1 MKKTLTALA
10 LTVFALRLCS
20 AESVTTWTGEAG
32 DGNFYTPGNWDK
44 GAPGRTTTVR
54 FVSDACLTASGSPT
68 VSEGY
73 GGKWK
78 LEEGVQVYFAKESLH
93 YIGNSGTVVVDVAKD
108 ALLVVSNGFSGYNP
122 AIFRKEGEGTLRL
135 HGKLNSNNNNGKGW
149 HTFDVVGGRMEFVL
163 LPSAS
168 VGTDITNIVVRSGA
182 ELCYRGKPSWHS
194 DKIALCLER
203 GSTLRLVDFGNN
215 NKIAALSGEGE
226 IVAEG
231 DTASHICCEMT
242 KPCDNPFTGSLSGN
256 LVLEYCASI
265 EKHPSVQLFPD
276 AEIRLSGVEEEVI
289 SVPVKGEGTLAVHNG
304 KKTFGSFYPENCKK
318 LVHYS
323 PIELSGGE
331 GTIGTVCAG
340 KKNAL
345 CTISGGRFT
354 GGESLGTTG
363 QGHLGTP
370 DGINTT
376 ASITFGHLEVTGG
389 EFAWA
394 GGNGVSE
401 FRMRG
406 GRTWF
411 MKSNAF
417 ALDTLQWVFDGG
429 EAVIDCKNSP
439 ISSFVFPRPNQAS
452 TNWIGAAGG
461 RLRAV
466 NCNHSISMSGYNG
479 VWTNATTNGKL
490 EFYGDAEWIF
500 ARQWNLNGPVFMKDG
515 VAAIAAG
522 AATADNPWPFGTG
535 EFCLGNAVLNFYWD
549 WQGKTPPVVNF
560 GSLAY
565 AGASTV
571 RFRSHDNTESGSF
584 PAQNVVV
591 GSLRRAGKGAVL
603 FLRENDSASDASL
616 GRDGYSTF
624 KVETGL
630 ANCDGGFLRE
640 PIVVAGVIASN
651 FARLDADRGIVA
663 VPDEDYALNSFE
675 NLGPGRLLRLTGSF
689 SPPAGD
695 VRVAGVKQC
704 DSYNSTVTIGDN
716 STLHIGDGVNPAM
729 YFFYVNT
736 SVKGQG
742 TIDFGASE
750 GIFVVATATQD
761 THANEIGCRIS
772 GSGGITYAAYRY
784 DSSHRKILRLSAAS
798 DYTGGTWINGC
809 MVVPLV
815 AGAFSSG
822 VVTVGEG
829 ESRGGRVLLSEPIE
843 LANDFVVGGS
853 GSGNGE
859 NTSGCVV
866 FDAPA
871 VLSGAMKIGEDA
883 RIGVSRGVVGTV
895 SGKVSGGRLVACGG
909 GTLRLSGDN
918 VHCGGSEALD
928 STICVPSCSALG
940 TGEVVL
946 NGGVLRLENMAAE
959 TMDNSLR
966 GIGSVQMAGAEVK
979 FRGNTRRLDA
989 ASVLDI
995 PGTEITLSEQPPF
1008 ANITNSVRKT
1018 AKVTLSGADY
1028 SFDPGKWG
1036 GRFALELE
1044 DGARLDLGGGT
1055 LCVRSFTGD
1064 RSAVNGKIVQDL
1076 PGVMIIVR

>member
-1 MKKTLTALA
+1 MKKTLIALV
-10 LTVFALRLCS
+10 LIVVALRLCA
-20 AESVTTWTGEAG
+20 AESVTTWTGAAG
-32 DGNFYTPGNWDK
+32 DGNFYTSGNWDN

-54 FVSDACLTASGSPT
+54 FVADTYLTASGSPT

-78 LEEGVQVYFAKESLH
+78 LEEGVQVYFAKESGH
-93 YIGNSGTVVVDVAKD
+93 YIGNSGTVIVDVAKD
-108 ALLVVSNGFSGYNP
+108 AMLVVSNGFSGYNP
-122 AIFRKEGEGTLRL
+122 AAFRKEGDGTLRL
-135 HGKLNSNNNNGKGW
+135 HGKLNSNNNAGKGW
-149 HTFDVVGGRMEFVL
+149 HTLDIVSGRMEFVL

-168 VGTDITNIVVRSGA
+168 VGTDITNIIVRSGA
-182 ELCYRGKPSWHS
+182 ELCYSGKPTWHS
-194 DKIALCLER
+194 DKIALSLER

-231 DTASHICCEMT
+231 ESFSHICCEMT
-242 KPCDNPFTGSLSGN
+242 KPCENPFTGALLGK
-256 LVLEYCASI
+256 VILEYCASV
-265 EKHPSVQLFPD
+265 ENHPSVQLFPD
-276 AEIRLSGVEEEVI
+276 AEIRLSGTDAENI
-289 SVPVKGEGTLAVHNG
+289 SAPVTGEGILSVYNG
-304 KKTFGSFYPENCKK
+304 KKTFSSFNPENCKK
-318 LVHYS
+318 LIHYS

-331 GTIGTVCAG
+331 GTIGTICAG
-340 KKNAL
+340 NNSAL
-345 CTISGGRFT
+345 CTISGGRFV
-354 GGESLGTTG
+354 GGESLGKTG

-376 ASITFGHLEVTGG
+376 ASITFGHLEVTEG

-394 GGNGVSE
+394 SGNGVSE

-411 MKSNAF
+411 MDSNAF
-417 ALDTLQWVFDGG
+417 ASDSLQWVFDGG
-429 EAVIDCKNSP
+429 EAVIDCKNSHE
-439 ISSFVFPRPNQAS
+439 SSFVFPRPNEAS

-479 VWTNATTNGKL
+479 VWTNAATNGTL
-490 EFYGDAEWIF
+490 EFYGKAEWIF
-500 ARQWNLNGPVFMKDG
+500 GRPWNLNGPVFMKDG

-535 EFCLGNAVLNFYWD
+535 EFGLGNAVLNFYWD
-549 WQGKTPPVVNF
+549 WQNKTPPVVKL

-571 RFRSHDNTESGSF
+571 RFRSHDNAQPGMF
-584 PAQNVVV
+584 PPQNVVV

-624 KVETGL
+624 KVTTGL
-630 ANCDGGFLRE
+630 ANGDGGFLRE
-640 PIVVAGVIASN
+640 PIVVAGLIASN
-651 FARLDADRGIVA
+651 FARFDADKGIVA
-663 VPDEDYALNSFE
+663 VADEAYTLNSFE
-675 NLGPGRLLRLTGSF
+675 DLGPSKLVRLTGSF

-695 VRVAGVKQC
+695 VYVAGIKQC
-704 DSYNSTVTIGDN
+704 DSYNSTVTIGDK

-736 SVKGQG
+736 TVKGQG
-742 TIDFGASE
+742 TIDFGGSE
-750 GIFVVATATQD
+750 GIFIVATANQD
-761 THANEIGCRIS
+761 TYANEIGCRIT
-772 GSGGITYAAYRY
+772 GSGGITYAAYSY
-784 DSSHRKILRLSAAS
+784 DYSQRKILRLSAAS

-809 MVVPLV
+809 TVVPLV
-815 AGAFSSG
+815 AGAFSTG
-822 VVTVGEG
+822 TVTVGEG

-843 LANDFVVGGS
+843 LVNDFVVGGS

-859 NTSGCVV
+859 NTSGCLV
-866 FDAPA
+866 FNAPA
-871 VLSGAMKIGEDA
+871 VLSGTVNVGEDA
-883 RIGVSRGVVGTV
+883 RIGVAQGVTGTI
-895 SGKVSGGRLVACGG
+895 SGKVSGGRIIACGG
-909 GTLRLSGDN
+909 GTLYLSGDN
-918 VHCGGSEALD
+918 VHSGGSEAFD
-928 STICVPSCSALG
+928 TTICVASCSALG

-946 NGGVLRLENMAAE
+946 NGGVLRLENASAE
-959 TMDNSLR
+959 TMDNPLR

-979 FRGNTRRLDA
+979 FRGKTNRLDA
-989 ASVLDI
+989 ACVLDI

-1008 ANITNSVRKT
+1008 ENVTNSVRKT
-1018 AKVTLSGADY
+1018 AKVTLAGADF
-1028 SFDPGKWG
+1028 SFNPEKWG

-1044 DGARLDLGGGT
+1044 EGASLDLGGGT

-1064 RSAVNGKIVQDL
+1064 RSAVNGTIVQDL